1 MEKVTLKEYLTSI
14 GINAG
19 NDFGFVLQ
27 EDLFSRNEMNVS
39 RRYLEGAAWK
49 YLLDKRVLTVINP
62 FIDIFGRETIKIIL
76 SM

>member
-14 GINAG
+14 GVNAG

-49 YLLDKRVLTVINP
+49 HLLDKRVLTVINP